1 VTVSTRRPAP
11 VGEDSRGILHPAALQ
26 RLVRLTRFPAGP
38 ELAGLI
44 DRFWAVEWDLPPGT
58 THTQQVLTHPC
69 GNLSVGHADAR
80 AGTAGRVE
88 ARLNGVAR
96 KLTTRQLAGRGWTVA
111 AMTTPGGLGAFIH
124 RPASA
129 FADRVVPLGP
139 PLGLDEAGL
148 VEEVHAQ
155 PDMQAR
161 AGVLERA
168 LHGVLAAA
176 DPQRITRARQVAEV
190 AHIAETDRS
199 VRQLRHLC
207 AQTGLGARTLQR
219 MFLQHAGVPPTWVL
233 RRYRLLDAAEA
244 VREGQPVDWAAVAA
258 DLGYAD
264 QAHLIRDFRAA
275 TGQTPAAYAQSQRAA
290 AVSGAGSG
298 PAGDTPGGRR

>member
-1 VTVSTRRPAP
+1 MTVSARRPAP
-11 VGEDSRGILHPAALQ
+11 VGEDSRGILHPAVLQ

-38 ELAGLI
+38 GLAGLV
-44 DRFWAVEWDLPPGT
+44 DRFWAVEWDLPPRT

-69 GNLSVGHADAR
+69 ANLSVGHADAR
-80 AGTAGRVE
+80 AGAAGRVE

-96 KLTTRQLAGRGWTVA
+96 KLTTRQLAGRGWAVA
-111 AMTTPGGLGAFIH
+111 AMTTPGGLGAFIG

-129 FADRVVPLGP
+129 FADRVVRLGP
-139 PLGLDEAGL
+139 ALGLDEAGL
-148 VEEVHAQ
+148 VEEVRAQ
-155 PDMQAR
+155 PDVQAR

-168 LHGVLAAA
+168 LNRVLAAT
-176 DPQRITRARQVAEV
+176 DPQQIAGARQVAEV
-190 AHIAETDRS
+190 AQIAETDRS

-207 AQTGLGARTLQR
+207 ARAGLGTRTLQR

-244 VREGQPVDWAAVAA
+244 VREGQPVEWAALAA

-275 TGQTPAAYAQSQRAA
+275 TGQTPAAYAQSQRTAA
-290 AVSGAGSG
+290 STGAR
-298 PAGDTPGGRR
+298 PGRLR